1 MGTVRELLATQ
12 PDEIWFV
19 QPDTTVR
26 EALGMMADRD
36 VGALLVVEHDKL
48 VGVFSERDCARKV
61 VLAGK
66 SSEATPV
73 GEVMSS
79 RVMYVTPDETAQDCL
94 SLMTDRHIRHLPVLE
109 NDRLVGI
116 VTLGD
121 LARWM
126 IAKDLPTTRRMK
138 TRVIEG
144 LGDDLPTPPES

>member
-19 QPDTTVR
+19 GCDTTVR
-26 EALGMMADRD
+26 EALQMMAERD

-48 VGVFSERDCARKV
+48 VGVFSERDCAREV

-66 SSEATPV
+66 SPETTRV
-73 GEVMSS
+73 GEVMSR

-109 NDRLVGI
+109 KDRLVGI
-116 VTLGD
+116 LTLGD

-126 IAKDLPTTRRMK
+126 IAKDLPKTRRMK
-138 TRVIEG
+138 TRVIEA
-144 LGDDLPTPPES
+144 LGDDLSAPPE